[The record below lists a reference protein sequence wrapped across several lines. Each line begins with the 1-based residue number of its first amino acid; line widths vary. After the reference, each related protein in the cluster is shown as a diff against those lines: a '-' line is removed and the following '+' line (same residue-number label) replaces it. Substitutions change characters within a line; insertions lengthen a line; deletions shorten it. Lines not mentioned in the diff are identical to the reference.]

1 MFLCI
6 GAEIGRERALPLSEK
21 ADRETAKE
29 ALSLAK
35 AHDVA
40 HLAAHKM
47 LTGGLI
53 DGSDAELTKEATEL
67 YMSAVFRYGRRKYE
81 ADRAF
86 SALSS
91 AGMDYMP
98 LKGAVI
104 ETLYPEPWMRTS
116 CDIDILIRPEN
127 LGGADAA
134 LGAAGFVKIK
144 DNGSHEITYKT
155 DSGVFLELHFT
166 LVEEGRFERAV
177 KKLEEAWDTAA
188 RDETDPH
195 RLIMREDLFFLY
207 HLTHAAKHVEN
218 GGCGIRPIIDLD
230 VIERSFG
237 VCAENRKDLLV
248 SCGLYDFCV
257 ASEKLMAH
265 WLDGKPADGD
275 TEMFEEYLLGAGT
288 YGISRNGIAISQI
301 KNGGRLGHL
310 FKKAFLPYCRMKVR
324 YPVLVK
330 APVLLPFCWVIRCFY
345 LVFGRGRK
353 NAINEIKTGNTVDR
367 AERSEAARLI
377 SYLGL

>member
-21 ADRETAKE
+21 PDRKTVKE

-53 DGSDAELTKEATEL
+53 DSSDAELTNEATEL
-67 YMSAVFRYGRRKYE
+67 YMSAVFRYGRREYE
-81 ADRAF
+81 SNKAF
-86 SALSS
+86 GALS
-91 AGMDYMP
+91 AAEIDYIP

-104 ETLYPEPWMRTS
+104 QELYPEPWMRTS
-116 CDIDILIRPEN
+116 CDIDILIKPEK
-127 LGGADAA
+127 LGEADAA
-134 LGAAGFVKIK
+134 LRASGVVKIK
-144 DNGSHEITYKT
+144 ENGSHEITYKT
-155 DSGVFLELHFT
+155 DSGICIELHFI
-166 LVEEGRFERAV
+166 LLEEGRFKKAAERLDKVWLTATRD
-177 KKLEEAWDTAA
+177 KTDSHRFIMSEE
-188 RDETDPH
+188 
-195 RLIMREDLFFLY
+195 LFFLF

-230 VIERSFG
+230 VIERGFG

-265 WLDGKPADGD
+265 WLDGTAADEN
-275 TEMFEEYLLGAGT
+275 TRRYEEYLLGAGT
-288 YGISRNGIAISQI
+288 YGTLKNGIAIGQTKS
-301 KNGGRLGHL
+301 GGKIGYL
-310 FKKAFLPYCRMKVR
+310 FRKTFLPYSRMKYR
-324 YPVLVK
+324 YKVLSN
-330 APVLLPFCWVIRCFY
+330 APILLPFCWIHRCFY
-345 LVFGRGRK
+345 LIFGKGRNNAK
-353 NAINEIKTGNTVDR
+353 AEIRAGNAIGKIKR
-367 AERSEAARLI
+367 REAEKLVN
-377 SYLGL
+377 YLGL